1 MNSRAKG
8 KRGENL
14 FCHWLRQWELAD
26 GTPVEARRGV
36 QFGKGSHLNPDVIS
50 NLPVHWECKN
60 TNRLRIHSAISQAL
74 VDANGTKPAIVAY
87 KANFQDW
94 VAILTMDQMM
104 EFLGAKR
111 APECKGK

>member
-8 KRGENL
+8 KRGEL
-14 FCHWLRQWELAD
+14 AFAAYLRQWEMED

-36 QFGKGSHLNPDVIS
+36 QFGAGSVDNPDVIS
-50 NLPVHWECKN
+50 SLPVHWECKN
-60 TNRLRIHSAISQAL
+60 TARLRIHHALGQAL
-74 VDANGTKPAIVAY
+74 ADAAGTKPAILAY

-104 EFLGAKR
+104 KFLGAKR